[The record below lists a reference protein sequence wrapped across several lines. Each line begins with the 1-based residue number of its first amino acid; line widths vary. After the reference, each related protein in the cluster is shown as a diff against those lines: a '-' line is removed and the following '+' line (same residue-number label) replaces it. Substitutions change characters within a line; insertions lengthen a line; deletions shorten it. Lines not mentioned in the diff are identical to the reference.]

1 MRSSS
6 ISLLVSG
13 CALALVI
20 ANAPGAQAAIAFQ
33 TEAICID
40 NGNVQDGIAGGLPV
54 ASASCSYSVN
64 RSGLNRRVGSAE
76 ASAQAIVG
84 VRSVGVDVSVDA
96 TLATAF
102 PTVFGAKAIADARID
117 DSFVVTGTLPPGTPV
132 GNGLMQI
139 NAVATGQIRLDASGA
154 ASLNT
159 QAFLHYVI
167 AVGAGAGGA
176 SDTEIV
182 FLGDLEPGEVRTI
195 NVPFVIPAVPFI
207 GGAPISVQ
215 MSARAE
221 LTGELTNDGA
231 VGARIQFGNSL
242 DWLGISNVT
251 DAAGTPL
258 ASFSAISSE
267 TGVDWGAVTAVP
279 EPAAWVLF
287 ACGLGIVLVARGKR
301 GRTQFRPAPI
311 G

>member
-1 MRSSS
+1 MRSNR
-6 ISLLVSG
+6 ITLALSG

-40 NGNVQDGIAGGLPV
+40 NGDVQDGIAGGLPV
-54 ASASCSYSVN
+54 ASAACSYSVN

-76 ASAQAIVG
+76 ATAQAIAG
-84 VRSVGVDVSVDA
+84 VRSVGVDVSVDT

-102 PTVFGAKAIADARID
+102 PTVFGARVIADARID
-117 DSFVVTGTLPPGTPV
+117 DSFVVTGTLPLGTPV
-132 GNGLMQI
+132 GNGLMNI
-139 NAVATGQIRLDASGA
+139 NAVATGQIRLDTSGA

-159 QAFLHYVI
+159 RAFLHYVI
-167 AVGAGAGGA
+167 AVGSGGT
-176 SDTEIV
+176 SQTEIV
-182 FLGDLEPGEVRTI
+182 FLGDLAPGELRTLS
-195 NVPFVIPAVPFI
+195 VPFVIPAVPFF
-207 GGAPISVQ
+207 GGSPISVQ

-221 LTGELTNDGA
+221 LIGELTDDGA
-231 VGARIQFGNSL
+231 VDGRIQFGNSL

-251 DAAGTPL
+251 DASGTPL

-279 EPAAWVLF
+279 EPAAWALF
-287 ACGLGIVLVARGKR
+287 ACGLGAVLVASARLSSA
-301 GRTQFRPAPI
+301 RTRS
-311 G
+311 